1 MADERYDND
10 RYSNEDEE
18 YNRRDEEEED
28 EDNEEEE
35 YEDIEEGSGKG
46 KITGFL
52 ILFII
57 LFIVSTGLLAYFQF
71 YQPNGSFKLTF
82 DKRQV
87 TAQQVDKMKESN
99 NQLQSAVDSLKA
111 VNQKKLAVIDSLKS
125 NKDTTRQAS
134 FTGNKGG
141 ASISGTY
148 YKVQIGAFESFS
160 FDRYGDKVTNLTFEE
175 QNGVLKLTLGRFK
188 EANAARAFRRD
199 LVEIGLED
207 PFVAKMKNGKR
218 VKIIKAF

>member
-1 MADERYDND
+1 MADERYPDD

-18 YNRRDEEEED
+18 YNRRDEDED
-28 EDNEEEE
+28 EENDEEE

-46 KITGFL
+46 KVTGFL

-71 YQPNGSFKLTF
+71 YQPNGDFKLTF

-87 TAQQVDKMKESN
+87 TSQQVDQMKKSN
-99 NQLQSAVDSLKA
+99 NQLQNAVDSLKA
-111 VNQKKLAVIDSLKS
+111 ANQKKLAVIDSLS
-125 NKDTTRQAS
+125 GDKDTTGKAS
-134 FTGNKGG
+134 STGNRGG

-175 QNGVLKLTLGRFK
+175 KNGVLKLTLGRFK

-199 LVEIGLED
+199 LVEIGLEGA
-207 PFVAKMKNGKR
+207 FVAKMRNGKR
-218 VKIIKAF
+218 LKIIKSF

>member
-1 MADERYDND
+1 MADERYPDD
-10 RYSNEDEE
+10 RYSNEDQE
-18 YNRRDEEEED
+18 YNRRDEDED
-28 EDNEEEE
+28 EENEEEE

-46 KITGFL
+46 KLTGFL

-57 LFIVSTGLLAYFQF
+57 LFIVSTSLLAYFQF
-71 YQPNGSFKLTF
+71 YQPNGDFKLTF

-87 TAQQVDKMKESN
+87 TAQQVEKMKKSN

-111 VNQKKLAVIDSLKS
+111 ANQKKLAIIDSLKS
-125 NKDTTRQAS
+125 NKDTSSQAS

-175 QNGVLKLTLGRFK
+175 KNGLLKLTLGRFK
-188 EANAARAFRRD
+188 KANAARAFRRD
-199 LVEIGLED
+199 LVEIGLKD
-207 PFVAKMKNGKR
+207 AFIAKMRNGKR
-218 VKIIKAF
+218 VKIIKSF